1 VIIKMAILGIVSL
14 IVIAIALSPSP
25 GNVLFQAQ
33 SVTTPGKAAAA
44 QSDPAADPIL
54 TSLAVIPAEVVV
66 NLSQTFTMEVWINN
80 VTDMAGW
87 QIELLWNRNIINCVE
102 AQVNTPS
109 EWGGAAF
116 DWFNKTAA
124 DVEPSAVYV
133 AWLFGSGI
141 DNNYNFLFGEYFK
154 AECWPPRGSGYHS
167 SINGSLAI
175 VTLTFQ
181 ALHAGSTPVCFSKDD
196 YNSIGGYYEGMTVGD
211 SNANPIAIIDHSSS
225 VEVHGT

>member
-1 VIIKMAILGIVSL
+1 M
-14 IVIAIALSPSP
+14 P
-25 GNVLFQAQ
+25 GQA
-33 SVTTPGKAAAA
+33 VT
-44 QSDPAADPIL
+44 QSDPAADLIL
-54 TSLAVIPAEVVV
+54 TGLAVVPGKVAV
-66 NLSQTFTMEVWINN
+66 NKSQTFTVEVWIDN

-87 QIELLWNRNIINCVE
+87 QIELVWNREIIKCVD

-124 DVEPSAVYV
+124 DVDPKTVYT

-141 DNNYNFLFGEYFK
+141 DNNYNATCGEYFK
-154 AECWPPRGSGYHS
+154 AECWAPRGSAYHNTF
-167 SINGSLAI
+167 NGSLAI

-181 ALHAGSTPVCFSKDD
+181 ALHAGSTSLCFSKDD

-211 SNANPIAIIDHSSS
+211 SNANPIAIIDHVGS
-225 VEVHGT
+225 VDVQNQ